1 MGDYI
6 IQSLLFHKQAI
17 WNWRIRTIMWYYIL
31 HSFNSYFFQFSI
43 MIISTELISYWKY
56 RKTKKVLCSTRCFK
70 EDVQFDGRSYK
81 CNLLLNIF
89 FAQFRNK
96 CIASWQIV
104 YWGILIEVAYLRRQ
118 YLYSISIKQCFE
130 TYECINN
137 VL

>member
-1 MGDYI
+1 M
-6 IQSLLFHKQAI
+6 LFHKQTV
-17 WNWRIRTIMWYYIL
+17 WNWRL
-31 HSFNSYFFQFSI
+31 YFYSNHNLTLYLTLLIVSIITLFQFSI
-43 MIISTELISYWKY
+43 IMINTELISYWKY

-96 CIASWQIV
+96 CIASWQIF

-118 YLYSISIKQCFE
+118 YLYNISIKQWFE
-130 TYECINN
+130 THECINT
-137 VL
+137 VF